1 MFYPIYLFNLLCWIH
16 FICYACLVLIC
27 FICYA
32 NLLPFSCFAY
42 SWFVYFTS
50 FTWFSCQTSFTNV
63 TSCFPFIHL
72 SAPYV
77 WLNFLFCQE
86 YLFYL
91 FFPLPNTLGLRLNS
105 SNLFY
110 PVYPSISLISF
121 FPCNEL
127 RGCRVA
133 ETLVPRQHSYSET
146 PASLLGQIPTKCESV
161 REAKALWTVG

>member
-1 MFYPIYLFNLLCWIH
+1 MPIPDSSILPVLHDF
-16 FICYACLVLIC
+16 LVRL
-27 FICYA
+27 
-32 NLLPFSCFAY
+32 
-42 SWFVYFTS
+42 V
-50 FTWFSCQTSFTNV
+50 FTNN
-63 TSCFPFIHL
+63 TFFFPFIHL

-77 WLNFLFCQE
+77 WLNFLFFQE

-91 FFPLPNTLGLRLNS
+91 FYPLPNTLGLCLNS

-146 PASLLGQIPTKCESV
+146 PASLLGQIPTNGKCEGGKSTMNSW
-161 REAKALWTVG
+161 LVGNTQKN